1 MAQKK
6 LILASG
12 SPRRKELLEALGI
25 EFSVQTANTPED
37 YPLDLAVMDIP
48 VHIAT
53 SKAKAVAALD
63 NAQNIV
69 LAADT
74 IVVLEGRVLGKPKD
88 ADEAK
93 SFLNLLSGKTHQVFT
108 GVCLYYDGAPHGF
121 AIKTDVHFT
130 KLTAEQINFY
140 VAQYNPLD
148 KAGAY
153 GIQEWIGMVG
163 IDEIH
168 GDYYNVVGL
177 PVSAVSK
184 ALTTLG
190 F

>member
-25 EFSVQTANTPED
+25 EFSVQTADTPED
-37 YPLDLAVMDIP
+37 YPLGLPVMEIP
-48 VHIAT
+48 VHIANN
-53 SKAKAVAALD
+53 KAKAVAALNNMHD
-63 NAQNIV
+63 IV

-74 IVVLEGRVLGKPKD
+74 IVTLAGQVLGKPKD

-93 SFLNLLSGKTHQVFT
+93 SFLRLLSGKTHQVIT
-108 GVCLYYDGAPHGF
+108 GVCLYYEGQPHGF
-121 AIKTDVHFT
+121 AIKTDVHFIN
-130 KLTAEQINFY
+130 LTAEQINFY
-140 VAQYNPLD
+140 VEQYKPMD

-163 IDEIH
+163 VDEIH

-177 PVSAVSK
+177 PVSAVEK
-184 ALTTLG
+184 ALAALG